1 MMRDDFIAEM
11 RLTLLAQCSFR
22 QRTAERFP
30 SDKRN
35 LLAAEALE
43 ALALDKALS
52 PANWEALQSYAGP
65 GDSWD
70 RFFRSPDFLQACRE
84 VGFRSAPPSL
94 NKFVAGVLAKL
105 AAPVAAR

>member
-1 MMRDDFIAEM
+1 MKRDDFLAEI

-30 SDKRN
+30 SDRRN

-52 PANWEALQSYAGP
+52 QTNWDALQSYAGP

-70 RFFRSPDFLQACRE
+70 RFFRSPDFLQACRD
-84 VGFRSAPPSL
+84 VGFRSAPPTL
-94 NKFVAGVLAKL
+94 DKFVTGVLAKL
-105 AAPVAAR
+105 DARESVQ